1 MQHREADME
10 TIIKRFTDVENKG
23 KSFNTYLIRSPGK
36 RRLIRGDRIFEE
48 RMARKLLELMKK
60 INFQI

>member
-23 KSFNTYLIRSPGK
+23 KSFSTHLIRSPAKG
-36 RRLIRGDRIFEE
+36 
-48 RMARKLLELMKK
+48 RKIK
-60 INFQI
+60 